1 MEAKHI
7 YKSDLPYPEISCQDK
22 NKSYANLIQVN
33 YAGAISELTAIN
45 QYIYHSLAISEK
57 FKDVAHCLKHIA
69 MVEMEH
75 LEILGKL
82 IIALGGNPR
91 FEINKGGRE
100 LEWSPKFIEYGSN
113 LASMLRENIDGEKAA
128 IRQYKSTISLIKN
141 DNITKI
147 LERIIVDEEI
157 HIKTLVLLYNEVCR
171 RR

>member
-22 NKSYANLIQVN
+22 NKSYVNLIQVN
-33 YAGAISELTAIN
+33 YAGAISELTATN

-128 IRQYKSTISLIKN
+128 IRQYKSTISLIKD

-157 HIKTLVLLYNEVCR
+157 HIQTLGLLYNEVFR